1 MPDSDFSI
9 EKSEVLR
16 YLGYRGQE
24 LGPELERLMEEMCQ
38 RCLESA
44 RPRYY
49 WRSFALAADGNGQPE
64 LAGTGVVLRGVDIRK
79 HLDRG
84 AACAVMAATLG
95 LEPEREMLR
104 IGRRSTTGEI
114 VFNAACTALIESV
127 ADACE
132 REIQAYARG
141 KGLAAGYRYS
151 PGYGDFPLE
160 QQGAVLGVIEAGTR
174 LGITLTDSMLMV
186 PKKSVSALIGLYPA
200 GAGIR
205 RGGSTCE
212 TCENYSSCQFRKEG
226 YGCGG

>member
-1 MPDSDFSI
+1 MPASEFAL

-24 LGPELERLMEEMCQ
+24 LGPELEGLIDEMCQ

-49 WRSFALAADGNGQPE
+49 WRVFPLTAGEQGQPE
-64 LAGTGVVLRGVDIRK
+64 LAGTGVVLEGRDIKK

-84 AACAVMAATLG
+84 TACAVMAATLG

-104 IGRRSTTGEI
+104 IGRRSTTGEV

-132 REIQAYARG
+132 GEIRAYARRA
-141 KGLAAGYRYS
+141 GLDTGYRYS

-160 QQGAVLGVIEAGTR
+160 QQEAVLGVIEAGTR
-174 LGITLTDSMLMV
+174 LGITLTDSLLMV

-200 GAGIR
+200 GEGIR

-212 TCENYSSCQFRKEG
+212 TCENYENCQFRKEG
-226 YGCGG
+226 FGCGG

>member
-64 LAGTGVVLRGVDIRK
+64 LAGTGVVLRGGDIRK

-212 TCENYSSCQFRKEG
+212 TCENYNNCKFRKEG

>member
-64 LAGTGVVLRGVDIRK
+64 LAGTGVVLRGGDIRK

-212 TCENYSSCQFRKEG
+212 TCENYSDCQFRKEG